1 MKRISILLITVALIA
16 GMVGCEPTL
25 TYDLTI
31 ASTTGGNV
39 TAPGEGV
46 FIYDEGTAVNL
57 TAEADECY
65 RFVNWTG
72 GVATVGNITAAT
84 TIITMNGTYS
94 IMANFEEDTVVFPD
108 ANLEGAIREAIA
120 KPDGPIYTCD
130 LKGCTV
136 LGAASRNISDLTGL
150 EYCTNLT
157 NLDLE
162 GNEIANVSP
171 LADLINL
178 TRLDLKRNQIVNISP
193 LADFINLTNLDLSH
207 NEISS
212 ISAVGNLTNLTLL
225 GFNHNYI
232 SDISAVTNLTNLTR
246 MSLGDN
252 QVVDI
257 SPLANLTSLISLDLW
272 HNQISD
278 ISSLVNL
285 TSLTYL
291 YLPRNQISN
300 ISPLVDNEG
309 LSAGDE
315 VYLSG
320 NPLSSDSIDIY
331 IPQLQAR
338 GVTVYY

>member
-1 MKRISILLITVALIA
+1 
-16 GMVGCEPTL
+16 MVGCEPAL

-31 ASTTGGNV
+31 TSTTGGNV

-157 NLDLE
+157 NLDLML
-162 GNEIANVSP
+162 GTQHR
-171 LADLINL
+171 LGAD
-178 TRLDLKRNQIVNISP
+178 
-193 LADFINLTNLDLSH
+193 
-207 NEISS
+207 SS
-212 ISAVGNLTNLTLL
+212 SGIFPHEEWSQ
-225 GFNHNYI
+225 
-232 SDISAVTNLTNLTR
+232 
-246 MSLGDN
+246 GDW
-252 QVVDI
+252 VK
-257 SPLANLTSLISLDLW
+257 
-272 HNQISD
+272 
-278 ISSLVNL
+278 
-285 TSLTYL
+285 
-291 YLPRNQISN
+291 
-300 ISPLVDNEG
+300 
-309 LSAGDE
+309 
-315 VYLSG
+315 
-320 NPLSSDSIDIY
+320 
-331 IPQLQAR
+331 IPVFLRHQTHKKTDAAM
-338 GVTVYY
+338 